1 MSHTPYKLKSSYTGP
16 EQLDTK
22 DRALSVIYGRTP
34 DKFGGDL
41 VPIAV
46 DSTGRI
52 VLGSGLVLDVG
63 DLDIGDVRI
72 KGITNPADPVGSEH
86 FAGMTALVDAPY
98 AGLFALLTEDPRQQ
112 FVGGALRITPFLS
125 GTIFPEVTTNIVA
138 PAYNSFADVGGTY
151 SVTGFIRKSFVLKNT
166 GANPVDVRGFVSV
179 DGGLIYDI
187 PLLPTSNLNPGGV
200 VWVDDERAFTHFKF
214 QVKRNIVGDSIVVAK
229 GYAA

>member
-1 MSHTPYKLKSSYTGP
+1 MYKLKSNYSGP
-16 EQLDTK
+16 DQLDTK
-22 DRALSVIYGRTP
+22 DKALSVIYGRTP

-52 VLGSGLVLDVG
+52 VLGSAVVLDVG

-72 KGITNPADPVGSEH
+72 KGITNPADPTGSEQL
-86 FAGMTALVDAPY
+86 AGMVALGAPY
-98 AGLFALLTEDPRQQ
+98 VGLYALLEEDPRMQ
-112 FVGGALRITPFLS
+112 FVGGALRITPSLS
-125 GTIFPEVTTNIVA
+125 GTIFPEVITNIVS
-138 PAYNSFADVGGTY
+138 PTYDSFADVGSIY
-151 SVTGFIRKSFVLKNT
+151 SVTGFLRKSFVLKNT
-166 GANPVDVRGFVSV
+166 GANSVDVRGFVSV

-187 PLLPTSNLNPGGV
+187 PLLPSSNINPGGV

-214 QVKRNIVGDSIVVAK
+214 QVKRNAGDSIVVSK